1 MKTVSNTKIFV
12 DTNVLFYANNPA
24 DAFGEQALIKLKD
37 LAKNNNE
44 LLISGQVIR
53 EYTVVTIRNA
63 QYNKLPMLATIESV
77 LTNIAVFRRDFV
89 VLHETAVTLD
99 NWEDLLPQLTTSK
112 DVFDFNIAA
121 LLKSEDIE
129 YILTHNVRDFEKFS
143 NWLTVIPLID

>member
-53 EYTVVTIRNA
+53 EYTVITIRNA
-63 QYNKLPMLATIESV
+63 QYNKLPMLPTIERV

>member
-1 MKTVSNTKIFV
+1 M
-12 DTNVLFYANNPA
+12 
-24 DAFGEQALIKLKD
+24 
-37 LAKNNNE
+37 
-44 LLISGQVIR
+44 
-53 EYTVVTIRNA
+53 
-63 QYNKLPMLATIESV
+63 LPTIERV

>member
-12 DTNVLFYANNPA
+12 DTNVLFYANNPD

-53 EYTVVTIRNA
+53 EYTVITIRNA
-63 QYNKLPMLATIESV
+63 QYHKLPMSPTIERV

-89 VLHETAVTLD
+89 VLHETAMTLN

-121 LLKSEDIE
+121 LLKSEGIE